1 MTLAKPGSLI
11 MDGDFDDCSTFVLH
25 VVIHI
30 HDICN
35 LGGGEGR
42 DCLRGDCQLAK
53 QAATGIKNSPHLSD
67 RILALLERNW
77 LETRKE

>member
-1 MTLAKPGSLI
+1 
-11 MDGDFDDCSTFVLH
+11 MDGDCDEGDHDDRSTFVLH

-30 HDICN
+30 HDFCN
-35 LGGGEGR
+35 LGGGEGG
-42 DCLRGDCQLAK
+42 DCLRGDHQLAK
-53 QAATGIKNSPHLSD
+53 HAATGIKNSHLSD